1 MRRNEMLNGLEA
13 ITELL
18 YEVDAYDKEYH
29 SQVIAN
35 AMELIMEVDL

>member
-1 MRRNEMLNGLEA
+1 MRQSEILNGLEA

-29 SQVIAN
+29 IQVVAN
-35 AMELIMEVDL
+35 AMEIIMEVDL

>member
-1 MRRNEMLNGLEA
+1 MRQSEILNGLEA

-18 YEVDAYDKEYH
+18 YEVAAYDKEYH

-35 AMELIMEVDL
+35 AMETIMEVDL

>member
-1 MRRNEMLNGLEA
+1 MRQAELINGLEA

-18 YEVDAYDKEYH
+18 YEVDAYDKEYY

-35 AMELIMEVDL
+35 TMDLIMEVDL